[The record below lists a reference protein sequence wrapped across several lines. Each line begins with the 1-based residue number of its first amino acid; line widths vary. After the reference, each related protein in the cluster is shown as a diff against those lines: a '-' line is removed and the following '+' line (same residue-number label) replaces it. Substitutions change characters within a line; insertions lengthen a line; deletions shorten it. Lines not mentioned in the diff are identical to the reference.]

1 MEVTAS
7 YDQLRLA
14 MKMIRRSEK
23 DWKLTSIWSGFAF
36 LTVALVS
43 GCSSSDDTA
52 DLICPEIEVVRLA
65 ARQVKFDGT
74 GRDLTDVVFE
84 AKLDATGVNC
94 EYDEDAIEV
103 LMLVRIET
111 LLGPSNPA
119 RRADLQYFVAV
130 ATSEQEVLTRET
142 FDLRVPFEGNRTLV
156 QAEEELAPRIPLQ
169 GGESGQDFKI
179 YVGLDLSQEEYD
191 YNRANR

>member
-1 MEVTAS
+1 MSAAA
-7 YDQLRLA
+7 LA
-14 MKMIRRSEK
+14 
-23 DWKLTSIWSGFAF
+23 
-36 LTVALVS
+36 VALLS
-43 GCSSSDDTA
+43 ACSSSDDTA
-52 DLICPEIEVVRLA
+52 GLSCPDVEVVKLA

-84 AKLDATGVNC
+84 AKLDAAGVEC
-94 EYDEDAIEV
+94 EYDDDAIEV

-130 ATSEQEVLTRET
+130 ATSEQAVLTRET
-142 FDLRVPFEGNRTLV
+142 FDLSIPFEGNRTLV
-156 QAEEELAPRIPLQ
+156 QAEEELAPLIPLRA
-169 GGESGQDFKI
+169 GESGLDYKI
-179 YVGLDLSQEEYD
+179 YVGLDLSQDEYD